1 MARRVIYIILIMI
14 FLMNILSQTLWAQ
27 ENHSFDNEKIDKF
40 IKDYLARNGLP
51 GASIVIVKNGEVQYK
66 QGYGNDSNGKSITER
81 SPMRIGSVSKSFT
94 SLAVL
99 QLIEKRKVNLD
110 DKIVEHIPEVKM
122 NDSRWSN
129 VTIRQLLSHT
139 SGLPNPTI
147 VKPADNLQESVDR
160 LNDWELKST
169 PGKHHAYSNANY
181 WVLAYLVEKVSKEPF
196 KKYMN
201 KNVFRPVN
209 MKNSFIISNS
219 EHSSEQLPKGH
230 VTAYGQAIPWD
241 EMTRMD
247 LGAGGVVTTA
257 EDMGK
262 WLAMQTNNGVSS
274 SNQRVISR
282 KLLNESQSAQ
292 PGSGRYGLGW
302 SLNYDNDNLKRIKHS
317 GVDTGYQAQQ
327 DIDTDSGYA
336 IAVLLNSNTSTYEH
350 AYDLSSGVIKLVK
363 NKKPEVSQPIPTI
376 VDYVIGTITLIYFSL
391 GIRRIIKV
399 KDQANKHFYSS
410 MLLFYLNFIP
420 QLAAILGI
428 GWFLFYVPTIQ
439 SNSSTTLDIFGIYP
453 ALMILLATIFAI
465 EITLVTVKV
474 YYRKKLNSKRKE

>member
-209 MKNSFIISNS
+209 MKNSF
-219 EHSSEQLPKGH
+219 
-230 VTAYGQAIPWD
+230 
-241 EMTRMD
+241 
-247 LGAGGVVTTA
+247 
-257 EDMGK
+257 
-262 WLAMQTNNGVSS
+262 
-274 SNQRVISR
+274 
-282 KLLNESQSAQ
+282 
-292 PGSGRYGLGW
+292 
-302 SLNYDNDNLKRIKHS
+302 
-317 GVDTGYQAQQ
+317 
-327 DIDTDSGYA
+327 
-336 IAVLLNSNTSTYEH
+336 
-350 AYDLSSGVIKLVK
+350 
-363 NKKPEVSQPIPTI
+363 
-376 VDYVIGTITLIYFSL
+376 
-391 GIRRIIKV
+391 
-399 KDQANKHFYSS
+399 
-410 MLLFYLNFIP
+410 
-420 QLAAILGI
+420 
-428 GWFLFYVPTIQ
+428 
-439 SNSSTTLDIFGIYP
+439 
-453 ALMILLATIFAI
+453 
-465 EITLVTVKV
+465 
-474 YYRKKLNSKRKE
+474 